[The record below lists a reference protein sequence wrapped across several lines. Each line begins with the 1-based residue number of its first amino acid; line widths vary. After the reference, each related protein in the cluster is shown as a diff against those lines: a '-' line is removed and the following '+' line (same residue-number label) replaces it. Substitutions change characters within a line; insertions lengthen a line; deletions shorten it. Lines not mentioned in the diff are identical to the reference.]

1 MDEKT
6 MDKIVEHQVSLSI
19 ERMNINR
26 RDLSDIEYLK
36 MKYQMALILM
46 CEKA

>member
-6 MDKIVEHQVSLSI
+6 MDKIVEHQVSLSMA
-19 ERMNINR
+19 RMNINR

-36 MKYQMALILM
+36 MKYQIALILM
-46 CEKA
+46 CEKS

>member
-6 MDKIVEHQVSLSI
+6 MDKIVEHQVSLSMA
-19 ERMNINR
+19 RMNINR